1 MPEKRTR
8 ILLVEDS
15 RTDAHLIEKMLDGTD
30 GMASV
35 VEWVQ
40 TLSAG
45 LESLCRGQIDLVVLD
60 LNLSDSQGV
69 DTFTRLSSKAP
80 HVPIIV
86 LTGTVDEKLA
96 MQAIHLGAQ
105 DYLVKKEIN
114 SDLLLR
120 AIRYAVERSRR
131 LAGSED
137 AGPKQETVLLVED
150 SRTDARLITKM
161 LTAAPGEG
169 PVVESVNTLSAGLQ
183 RLSAGGIHIVLLDL
197 NLPDSHGLDTVRTT
211 TAHSP
216 NLPIVVLTSSDDET
230 LAAKA
235 VGEGAQDYLVKGQ
248 VDSAHLLRAIRYA
261 IERKRARQAIVASE
275 ARFHSMIRDNAD
287 GIVVVDRAGL
297 VRYLNPAARS
307 LFGTEAEQMLGQPF
321 ELPIT
326 AGETTEVQIAGSGD
340 TPVVAAMRVAEM
352 DWEGE
357 PAHIVSL
364 RDVTAR
370 KRAEEEVA
378 KHRYHLEEL
387 VEHRT
392 AELAATNQELESFSY
407 SVSHDLRAPLR
418 GLVGFSQAL
427 LEDYTD
433 KLDEQ
438 GKHYLSRI
446 SAAGQRMS
454 ELIDDMLTLSHVTRS
469 QMQRE
474 TVDLS
479 AMAKQIA
486 AVLREGQAERKV
498 EFVIPDG
505 LVVAA
510 DKRLLEAALEN
521 LLGNAWKFTGG
532 HPTAT
537 IEFGVTD
544 VQNEQVYFVRDDG
557 AGFDMAYVDKLFGA
571 FQRLHTEEEFP
582 GTGIGLATVQRI
594 VRRHG
599 GRVWGEGEI
608 EKGATFYFTLPAKA
622 QPDETV
628 PSESPSPKETV
639 LVS

>member
-1 MPEKRTR
+1 MPEKPTR

-45 LESLCRGQIDLVVLD
+45 LECLSRGEIDLAVLD

-137 AGPKQETVLLVED
+137 AGPKEETVLLVED

-161 LTAAPGEG
+161 LAAAPGKG

-183 RLSAGGIHIVLLDL
+183 RLSAGGVDIVLLDL
-197 NLPDSHGLDTVRTT
+197 NLPDSHGLDTVRSA
-211 TAHSP
+211 TAHAP
-216 NLPIVVLTSSDDET
+216 DLPIVVLTSSNDET

-248 VDSAHLLRAIRYA
+248 VDSAHLLRAMRYA
-261 IERKRARQAIVASE
+261 IERKRARQAMVASE

-307 LFGTEAEQMLGQPF
+307 LFGLGAEQMLGQPF

-326 AGETTEVQIAGSGD
+326 AGEAAEIEIAGSGD
-340 TPVVAAMRVAEM
+340 TPAVVAMRVAEM
-352 DWEGE
+352 YWEGE
-357 PAHIVSL
+357 AAHIVSL

-387 VEHRT
+387 VEQRT
-392 AELAATNQELESFSY
+392 AELTAVNKELESFSY

-427 LEDYTD
+427 LEDYDD

-438 GKHYLSRI
+438 GKHCLSRI
-446 SAAGQRMS
+446 DAAGRRMG
-454 ELIDDMLTLSHVTRS
+454 ELIDDLLTLSRVTRS

-474 TVDLS
+474 RVDLS
-479 AMAKQIA
+479 AAAREVA
-486 AVLREGQAERKV
+486 AVLREGQPERKV
-498 EFVIPDG
+498 EFVIADG
-505 LVVAA
+505 LTVAG
-510 DKRLLEAALEN
+510 DKPLLEAVLEN

-544 VQNEQVYFVRDDG
+544 VENERVYFVRDDG
-557 AGFDMAYVDKLFGA
+557 AGFDMAYADKLFGA

-599 GRVWGEGEI
+599 GRMWAEGEI
-608 EKGATFYFTLPAKA
+608 EKGATFYFTLPARA

-628 PSESPSPKETV
+628 PKESPSREETV
-639 LVS
+639 LAS

>member
-1 MPEKRTR
+1 MPEKPTR

-45 LESLCRGQIDLVVLD
+45 LECLSRGEIDLAVLD

-137 AGPKQETVLLVED
+137 AGPKEETVLLVED

-161 LTAAPGEG
+161 LAAAPGKG

-183 RLSAGGIHIVLLDL
+183 RLSAGGVDIVLLDL
-197 NLPDSHGLDTVRTT
+197 NLPDSHGLDTVRSA
-211 TAHSP
+211 TAHAP
-216 NLPIVVLTSSDDET
+216 DLPIVVLTSSNDET

-248 VDSAHLLRAIRYA
+248 VDSAHLLRAMRYA
-261 IERKRARQAIVASE
+261 IERKRARQAMVASE

-307 LFGTEAEQMLGQPF
+307 LFGLGAEQMLGQPF

-326 AGETTEVQIAGSGD
+326 AGEAVEVEIAGSGD
-340 TPVVAAMRVAEM
+340 TPAVVAMCVAEM

-357 PAHIVSL
+357 AAHIVSL

-387 VEHRT
+387 VEQRT
-392 AELAATNQELESFSY
+392 AELTAVNKELESFSY

-427 LEDYTD
+427 LEDYDD

-438 GKHYLSRI
+438 GKHCLSRI
-446 SAAGQRMS
+446 AAAGRRMG
-454 ELIDDMLTLSHVTRS
+454 ELIDDLLTLSRVTRS

-474 TVDLS
+474 RVDLS
-479 AMAKQIA
+479 AAAREVA
-486 AVLREGQAERKV
+486 AVLREGQPERKV
-498 EFVIPDG
+498 EFVIADG
-505 LVVAA
+505 LTVAG
-510 DKRLLEAALEN
+510 DKPLLEAVLEN

-544 VQNEQVYFVRDDG
+544 VENERVYFVRDDG
-557 AGFDMAYVDKLFGA
+557 AGFDMAYADKLFGA

-599 GRVWGEGEI
+599 GRMWAEGEI
-608 EKGATFYFTLPAKA
+608 EKGATFYFTLPARA

-628 PSESPSPKETV
+628 PKESPSREETV
-639 LVS
+639 LAS

>member
-1 MPEKRTR
+1 MPEKPTR

-45 LESLCRGQIDLVVLD
+45 LECLSRGEIDLAVLD

-137 AGPKQETVLLVED
+137 AGPKEETVLLVED

-161 LTAAPGEG
+161 LAAAPGKG

-183 RLSAGGIHIVLLDL
+183 RLSAGGVDIVLLDL
-197 NLPDSHGLDTVRTT
+197 NLPDSHGLDTVRSA
-211 TAHSP
+211 TAHAP
-216 NLPIVVLTSSDDET
+216 DLPIVVLTSSNDET

-248 VDSAHLLRAIRYA
+248 VDSAHLLRAMRYA
-261 IERKRARQAIVASE
+261 IERKRARQAMVASE

-307 LFGTEAEQMLGQPF
+307 LFGLGAEQMLGQPF

-326 AGETTEVQIAGSGD
+326 AGEAVEVEIAGSGD
-340 TPVVAAMRVAEM
+340 TPAVVAMCVAEM

-357 PAHIVSL
+357 AAHIVSL

-387 VEHRT
+387 VEQRT
-392 AELAATNQELESFSY
+392 AELTAVNKELESFSY

-427 LEDYTD
+427 LEDYDD

-438 GKHYLSRI
+438 GKHCLSRI
-446 SAAGQRMS
+446 DAAGRRMG
-454 ELIDDMLTLSHVTRS
+454 ELIDDLLTLSRVTRS

-474 TVDLS
+474 RVDLS
-479 AMAKQIA
+479 AAAREVA
-486 AVLREGQAERKV
+486 AVLREGQPERKV
-498 EFVIPDG
+498 EFVIADG
-505 LVVAA
+505 LTVAG
-510 DKRLLEAALEN
+510 DKPLLEAVLEN

-544 VQNEQVYFVRDDG
+544 VENERVYFVRDDG
-557 AGFDMAYVDKLFGA
+557 AGFDMAYADKLFGA

-599 GRVWGEGEI
+599 GRMWAEGEI
-608 EKGATFYFTLPAKA
+608 EKGATFYFTLPARA

-628 PSESPSPKETV
+628 PKESPSREETV
-639 LVS
+639 LAS

>member
-1 MPEKRTR
+1 
-8 ILLVEDS
+8 
-15 RTDAHLIEKMLDGTD
+15 A
-30 GMASV
+30 
-35 VEWVQ
+35 
-40 TLSAG
+40 
-45 LESLCRGQIDLVVLD
+45 VLD

-114 SDLLLR
+114 SELLLR
-120 AIRYAVERSRR
+120 AIRYAIERSRR
-131 LAGSED
+131 LARSED
-137 AGPKQETVLLVED
+137 AGPKEGTVLLVED

-161 LTAAPGEG
+161 LAAAPGKG
-169 PVVESVNTLSAGLQ
+169 LVVESVNTLSAGLG
-183 RLSAGGIHIVLLDL
+183 RLSAGGVDIVLLDL
-197 NLPDSHGLDTVRTT
+197 NLPDSHGLDTVRST
-211 TAHSP
+211 TAHAP
-216 NLPIVVLTSSDDET
+216 DMPIVVMTSSDDET

-248 VDSAHLLRAIRYA
+248 VDSARLLRAMRYA

-307 LFGTEAEQMLGQPF
+307 LFGPEAERMLGQPF

-326 AGETTEVQIAGSGD
+326 AGEATEVEIAGLGG
-340 TPVVAAMRVAEM
+340 TVAVAAMRVAEM

-357 PAHIVSL
+357 AAHIVSL

-370 KRAEEEVA
+370 TRAEEELA

-387 VEHRT
+387 VEQRT
-392 AELAATNQELESFSY
+392 AELAAANTELESFSY

-427 LEDYTD
+427 LEDYAD

-446 SAAGQRMS
+446 SAAGQRMAT
-454 ELIDDMLTLSHVTRS
+454 LIDDLLTLSHVTRS
-469 QMQRE
+469 QMRRE

-479 AMAKQIA
+479 TAAKEVA
-486 AVLREGQAERKV
+486 ASLQEGQPERKV
-498 EFVIPDG
+498 EFVIADG
-505 LVVAA
+505 LAVAG
-510 DKRLLEAALEN
+510 DKPLLEAALEN
-521 LLGNAWKFTGG
+521 LLANAWKFTGA

-544 VQNEQVYFVRDDG
+544 VENERVYFVRDDG
-557 AGFDMAYVDKLFGA
+557 AGFD
-571 FQRLHTEEEFP
+571 
-582 GTGIGLATVQRI
+582 
-594 VRRHG
+594 
-599 GRVWGEGEI
+599 
-608 EKGATFYFTLPAKA
+608 
-622 QPDETV
+622 
-628 PSESPSPKETV
+628 
-639 LVS
+639 